1 MKLSK
6 QKIKKNEATPTKTEN
21 TKSMQILTQSL
32 DVNKD
37 GVFDIEDIITICL
50 RAPGA
55 YVDRE
60 GFLRKELSR
69 KYPENVVSKA
79 IDSTPLEANVLQ
91 QDIDQI
97 ADNII
102 KYEQRCATG
111 FSAICSFAITMPA
124 DLAQYYLFLIRAIQ
138 KLMYLYGFPQ
148 IEANDEHLE
157 IDTSTI
163 NIITICLGITLGMD
177 SAVLMINRIATSLAK
192 ETGKRILKTALTKTT
207 WYPIMKK
214 ITKMMGVKITKNM
227 LAFLSKSA
235 IIGIGAVV
243 NGTITYASF
252 KSSCDNLK
260 NALKDTALS
269 NPNYVYSESDVALSN
284 IDNLELE

>member
-1 MKLSK
+1 MSK

-21 TKSMQILTQSL
+21 TKSMQKLTQSL

-55 YVDRE
+55 SVDRE
-60 GFLRKELSR
+60 DFLRKELSR

-97 ADNII
+97 ADNVI

-148 IEANDEHLE
+148 IEAYDEHLG

-163 NIITICLGITLGMD
+163 NLITICLGITLGMG
-177 SAVLMINRIATSLAK
+177 SAVLMINQIATNLAK

-214 ITKMMGVKITKNM
+214 IAKTMGVNITKKM
-227 LAFLSKSA
+227 LTSLSKSA

-269 NPNYVYSESDVALSN
+269 NPNYVYSESDVALSD
-284 IDNLELE
+284 IDNFELE